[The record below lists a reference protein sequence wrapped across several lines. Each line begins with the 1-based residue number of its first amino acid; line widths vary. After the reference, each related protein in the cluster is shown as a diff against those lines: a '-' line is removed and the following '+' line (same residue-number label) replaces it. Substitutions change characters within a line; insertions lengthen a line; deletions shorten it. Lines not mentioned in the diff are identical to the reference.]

1 MHRAVRVDPAQAL
14 GHHLDL
20 GFADGAVQR
29 VQLAVGVADAN
40 VIKVEQRNLA
50 DATTGHGFRR
60 PGTDATDADNR
71 HMGRAQA
78 LHAFDAI
85 QTGDACKPRIFCTHD
100 HYPKNRR
107 AL

>member
-1 MHRAVRVDPAQAL
+1 M
-14 GHHLDL
+14 
-20 GFADGAVQR
+20 
-29 VQLAVGVADAN
+29 QLAVGIADAD
-40 VIKVEQRNLA
+40 VVEVKQRNLA
-50 DATTGHGFRR
+50 HAAAGHGFRR
-60 PGTDATDADNR
+60 PGTDATDADDR

-78 LHAFDAI
+78 LKAFDAI